1 MNGDGGPGA
10 TGAADRLYGEDGDD
24 TINGQ
29 DGNDKLFGGDGNDTL
44 NGGLGNDTLKGGN
57 SADVLDGGEG
67 DDRLYGGGDA
77 DSLAGGTGADLFVFR
92 LGDTLVSAF
101 DTVSD
106 FERGTDKLDIADAA
120 FTQSVQGMNTLLSL
134 DFDNNGSFESQI
146 LVNGDVPLTASDF
159 LAPPA

>member
-1 MNGDGGPGA
+1 
-10 TGAADRLYGEDGDD
+10 
-24 TINGQ
+24 
-29 DGNDKLFGGDGNDTL
+29 
-44 NGGLGNDTLKGGN
+44 LGNDTLKGGN

-92 LGDTLVSAF
+92 LGDTLVAAF

-120 FTQSVQGMNTLLSL
+120 YTQAVLGIEYASVVGLRQQRFVRKSDPRERRHAADRKRFPGSASL
-134 DFDNNGSFESQI
+134 I
-146 LVNGDVPLTASDF
+146 
-159 LAPPA
+159 